1 MPEMARTEVNA
12 MPAQVTP
19 ALSAPKATV
28 SSAKAAMS
36 AANTS
41 LSAATPIGSERGR
54 RHQQY
59 AGNHGRKREFA
70 YH

>member
-1 MPEMARTEVNA
+1 MPEMAATEVSA

-19 ALSAPKATV
+19 AMSAPKATV
-28 SSAKAAMS
+28 STAKAAMS
-36 AANTS
+36 ANTS
-41 LSAATPIGSERGR
+41 LSAATPISSERDR

-59 AGNHGRKREFA
+59 AGNHGRKRAFA

>member
-1 MPEMARTEVNA
+1 MPEMAATEVSA
-12 MPAQVTP
+12 VPAQVAP
-19 ALSAPKATV
+19 ALSATKATV
-28 SSAKAAMS
+28 STAKAAMS

-41 LSAATPIGSERGR
+41 VSAATPISSERGG

-59 AGNHGRKREFA
+59 AGNHGRKSEFG

>member
-1 MPEMARTEVNA
+1 

-19 ALSAPKATV
+19 AMSAPKATV
-28 SSAKAAMS
+28 STAKAAMP
-36 AANTS
+36 AGNTS
-41 LSAATPIGSERGR
+41 LSAATPISSERDR

-70 YH
+70 CH